1 MKLGLWGG
9 HGGRAWEWKGT
20 IEKILVR
27 HGVVVDSLTFGY
39 VRGFRWR
46 RWHFNR
52 GSLHIT
58 LLDWAMVWSLQ
69 HYVDMCNVGAGIN

>member
-27 HGVVVDSLTFGY
+27 H
-39 VRGFRWR
+39 
-46 RWHFNR
+46 FNR

-58 LLDWAMVWSLQ
+58 FLDWAMVWSLQ